1 MYCCMWDSMHFSNSP
16 CLVVRSISISII
28 GFGAFFFFFFFSGCL
43 PSVQPTTFPPF
54 PSSSFWS
61 RQMRQWEKKPF
72 LSLPLSPSSSSSF
85 FLFCRRHCLCLRRR
99 RRCLDPRTLLQ
110 NFISSFLPLSYVF
123 AAAKR
128 KKFLPNFFS
137 FLPFPVNACMSSFQS
152 PEWSSSSS
160 SSQT

>member
-1 MYCCMWDSMHFSNSP
+1 MGFNALQQFPLLGRQKHFYIYNRIW
-16 CLVVRSISISII
+16 CLLLLLLLLWLFTV
-28 GFGAFFFFFFFSGCL
+28 C
-43 PSVQPTTFPPF
+43 PTNNF
-54 PSSSFWS
+54 SSFPVLVFLK
-61 RQMRQWEKKPF
+61 QTNETMGKKTF
-72 LSLPLSPSSSSSF
+72 LSLSLSPSSSSSF

-152 PEWSSSSS
+152 HECSSSS